1 MSEFALI
8 LVYGVTTVECL
19 SIVERSVH
27 GLAYDIRLPRTV
39 VLLVG
44 RGSRRDSADV
54 NCLQVV
60 RALAN
65 DKSAVITDF
74 DDAVGSEVGAGMD
87 WTSFVVVAEVNVVA
101 NVIGVMDACTMFAL
115 VAFVANRLP
124 VNRDIHG
131 DDHVAAEDELAG
143 GGLKHG
149 VDGAAEC
156 EGGDLEEV
164 IVVRWGVA
172 GKFKVHEL
180 VSDILVYDPVGA
192 FEDGVGLGVANGG
205 GLWFDAV

>member
-1 MSEFALI
+1 MRWLRIACQSTVISVGMIMSRPK
-8 LVYGVTTVECL
+8 T
-19 SIVERSVH
+19 SW
-27 GLAYDIRLPRTV
+27 P
-39 VLLVG
+39 
-44 RGSRRDSADV
+44 
-54 NCLQVV
+54 
-60 RALAN
+60 
-65 DKSAVITDF
+65 
-74 DDAVGSEVGAGMD
+74 GAG
-87 WTSFVVVAEVNVVA
+87 
-101 NVIGVMDACTMFAL
+101 
-115 VAFVANRLP
+115 
-124 VNRDIHG
+124 
-131 DDHVAAEDELAG
+131 
-143 GGLKHG
+143 GLEHC

>member
-1 MSEFALI
+1 M
-8 LVYGVTTVECL
+8 
-19 SIVERSVH
+19 
-27 GLAYDIRLPRTV
+27 
-39 VLLVG
+39 
-44 RGSRRDSADV
+44 

-74 DDAVGSEVGAGMD
+74 DDAVGSEVGASMD

-101 NVIGVMDACTMFAL
+101 NGIGVMDVCTIFAL
-115 VAFVANRLP
+115 VVALDSFDALVANRLP
-124 VNRDIHG
+124 VNRDIRG